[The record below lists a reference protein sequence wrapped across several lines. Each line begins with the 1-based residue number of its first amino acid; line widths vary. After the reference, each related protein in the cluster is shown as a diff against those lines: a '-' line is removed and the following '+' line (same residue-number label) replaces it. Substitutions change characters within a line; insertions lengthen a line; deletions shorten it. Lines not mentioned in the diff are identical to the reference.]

1 MQRSTNKHL
10 NERMD
15 AIDKD
20 FRDQLHRKS
29 EHFDNQHRMTYE
41 TLTQLK
47 EKSEADIEKIRQ
59 IEVTL
64 QDQVDIIHAMNEK
77 LSVQAENLR
86 QGDNELNRRLVE
98 AERKI
103 IDIQGAE
110 RSAAERSE
118 I

>member
-1 MQRSTNKHL
+1 
-10 NERMD
+10 
-15 AIDKD
+15 
-20 FRDQLHRKS
+20 
-29 EHFDNQHRMTYE
+29 
-41 TLTQLK
+41 
-47 EKSEADIEKIRQ
+47 
-59 IEVTL
+59 
-64 QDQVDIIHAMNEK
+64 MNEK

-103 IDIQGAE
+103 IDIQGAG

>member
-1 MQRSTNKHL
+1 
-10 NERMD
+10 
-15 AIDKD
+15 
-20 FRDQLHRKS
+20 
-29 EHFDNQHRMTYE
+29 MTYE

-47 EKSEADIEKIRQ
+47 DKSEADIEKIRQ

-103 IDIQGAE
+103 IDLQGAG
-110 RSAAERSE
+110 RSAAERAE
-118 I
+118 IVDRIWSQSSRYPQSRLHTPCPKNVHTCFILSK